1 MIDSR
6 ILVGLIAVLMTI
18 GSIVYV
24 GINEPDRQAEFKGA
38 FHGRSIEAGAG
49 LFTDRCAPCHGIN
62 GEGTPRAPT
71 LNSKQFF
78 ENRLNELGFSG
89 TMRAYLQL
97 TIAGGRP
104 AMSTSGPWPQNMPF
118 WSVDYGGPLRNDQIN
133 NIVDYILNWEE
144 GAPDIEAAEEIAV
157 EGDTPEERGRNLF
170 TGAAGCVACHA
181 INGEGGKFAPDLANV
196 YAEQGE
202 DYIHESILTPNA
214 VIAEGFQPNIM
225 PANYGERLSEDQIS
239 DIIAFL
245 RSASGG

>member
-6 ILVGLIAVLMTI
+6 ILIGLIAVLMTI

-38 FHGRSIEAGAG
+38 FRGRSVEAGAG
-49 LFTDRCAPCHGIN
+49 LFTEFCAPCHGLK

-78 ENRLNELGFSG
+78 ENRLQDLGYPGS
-89 TMRAYLQL
+89 MRAYLQL

-104 AMSTSGPWPQNMPF
+104 AMSTSGPWPENMPT
-118 WSVDYGGPLRNDQIN
+118 WSVTYGGPLRNDQIN
-133 NIVDYILNWEE
+133 NIVDYVLNWEE
-144 GAPDIEAAEEIAV
+144 EAPDIEAAGDVAV

-170 TGAAGCVACHA
+170 TGVAGCVACHTV
-181 INGEGGKFAPDLANV
+181 NGEGGNIAPELTNV
-196 YAEQGE
+196 YAEKGE

-225 PANYGERLSEDQIS
+225 PANYGDRLSEDQIS